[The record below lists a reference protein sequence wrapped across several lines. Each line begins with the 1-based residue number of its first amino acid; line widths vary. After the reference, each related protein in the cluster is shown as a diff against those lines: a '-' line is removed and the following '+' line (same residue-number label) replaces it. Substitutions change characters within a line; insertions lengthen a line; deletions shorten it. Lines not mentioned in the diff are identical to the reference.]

1 MLYFSAAVYLPD
13 LKMIYLIISILCS
26 VSVGVLFKFIKAK
39 TTVNIFLI
47 TVNYLVAI
55 IATWIGFHPAISW
68 SPVAYSHFTIL
79 LSVLLPAIFILLSL
93 SIYHS
98 GIIKTD
104 IAQRISLVIPIA
116 ASWWLFN
123 ESISLLKWTGLAT
136 GLISIFLI
144 LSKRQKSA
152 RNNSIYLLL
161 VFVGYGVVD
170 VLFKQIALQ
179 TKTPFTT
186 VLFYIFCGSFI
197 FSAIIS
203 VLSIIKK
210 KLIVEKRAL
219 SYGILL
225 GLLNFLNI
233 YFYLKA
239 HQAFSQ
245 HPTTVF
251 ATMNFGVILFAT
263 LIGAFYFKERLSK
276 KNMFG
281 LLLAVIAIFLVA
293 ISQVKGL

>member
-1 MLYFSAAVYLPD
+1 MPYFSAAKTPGFQ
-13 LKMIYLIISILCS
+13 MIYLIISILCS
-26 VSVGVLFKFIKAK
+26 VSVGVLFKYIKAK

-47 TVNYLVAI
+47 TINYLVAI
-55 IATWIGFHPAISW
+55 FATWIGFHPPVSW
-68 SPVAYSHFTIL
+68 SPEVYSHFTIL
-79 LSVLLPAIFILLSL
+79 LSVLLPLIFILLSL

-123 ESISLLKWTGLAT
+123 ESISVIKWVGLFTGI
-136 GLISIFLI
+136 ISVFFI
-144 LSKRQKSA
+144 LSRRQEA
-152 RNNSIYLLL
+152 RGNNSIYLVL

-179 TKTPFTT
+179 TNIPFTAA
-186 VLFYIFCGSFI
+186 LFYIFCGSFI
-197 FSAIIS
+197 FSALITLFS
-203 VLSIIKK
+203 LIKK
-210 KLIVEKRAL
+210 KLDIQNSAL
-219 SYGILL
+219 FYGIVL

-263 LIGAFYFKERLSK
+263 LAGALFFKEKLSA
-276 KNMFG
+276 KNLVG
-281 LLLAVIAIFLVA
+281 LALAVIAIFLVA